1 MPRNEPDH
9 TDPMELTGV
18 AFDDPTGQSVRV
30 MAECFADEFL
40 RLGHTSAQVMDLFR
54 STEHQLAHIAWQQLG
69 EVHLYAL
76 VQEIARRNAVIRES
90 LLHSRASRDLTSKGA

>member
-1 MPRNEPDH
+1 MPKNEPDQ

-40 RLGHTSAQVMDLFR
+40 NFGHTPEEVMDLFH
-54 STEHQLAHIAWQQLG
+54 SSEHRLAHRAWEELG
-69 EVHLYAL
+69 EVAVYAM
-76 VQEIARRNAVIRES
+76 VKAVARRKQEIRERV
-90 LLHSRASRDLTSKGA
+90 LASRAARGV